1 MILRLSEY
9 FRCRRAVS
17 ALEYAAIVGII
28 IVGLGAALGLFRNE
42 IRNYLNDQSNKI
54 STLT

>member
-1 MILRLSEY
+1 MILRIAQY
-9 FRCRRAVS
+9 FRSSRAVS

-28 IVGLGAALGLFRNE
+28 IVGLAAALNSFRNE
-42 IRNYLNDQSNKI
+42 IKDYLTDVSSEI

>member
-9 FRCRRAVS
+9 FRSRRAVS

-28 IVGLGAALGLFRNE
+28 IVGLGVALGSFRDQ
-42 IRNYLNDQSNKI
+42 IKTYLNWR
-54 STLT
+54 